1 MDIVITLQTDA
12 LTLRPA
18 QLIAEATSED
28 GTIDIRTV
36 IDASRWDED
45 IVIEEPSEAEPS
57 AVPTPEPSPS

>member
-18 QLIAEATSED
+18 QLVAEATSED

-45 IVIEEPSEAEPS
+45 IVIEEPSETEPS
-57 AVPTPEPSPS
+57 RCPPEPSPS